1 MTKILDEYTKPK
13 SKPRKEGVE
22 VLVSVGCSG
31 LCSRMALQN
40 MLAGWGRTVK
50 GMVKEIRMVSEHQLL
65 RALIS
70 LMGTPQANDVKT

>member
-13 SKPRKEGVE
+13 VKTQKRRSGS
-22 VLVSVGCSG
+22 VSVGCSG

-70 LMGTPQANDVKT
+70 SMGTPQANDVKT